1 MRRRVAPTS
10 HYFRRCHQPKNRPV
24 AIPTSVGAAR
34 SCQIVMLNSVSVILP
49 PLLQWQRFAAILNL
63 SRVKLAPV
71 MLPVNT
77 EQRAGFSLSSDK
89 ATGDQAPQHC
99 ASPGCPGLPL
109 ILLCSPV
116 SAGLKNKNPN
126 LAIGIPVTMYALQ
139 DVWGW
144 RQTPGLKNVGLHPT
158 YETNNSFILRIP
170 LGGAKRNLTFNST
183 NSFVSSLL
191 ISFCSSSLSDRQTGY
206 KSPRRHLLRIFPGN
220 DRRTVLIGFGI
231 FRMLMIVAVEAQ

>member
-63 SRVKLAPV
+63 SGVKLAPV
-71 MLPVNT
+71 MLSGEYRTMCGVFSF
-77 EQRAGFSLSSDK
+77 QRQGHR
-89 ATGDQAPQHC
+89 DQAPQHC

-116 SAGLKNKNPN
+116 SAGLKNKK
-126 LAIGIPVTMYALQ
+126 IPT
-139 DVWGW
+139 
-144 RQTPGLKNVGLHPT
+144 
-158 YETNNSFILRIP
+158 LR
-170 LGGAKRNLTFNST
+170 S
-183 NSFVSSLL
+183 
-191 ISFCSSSLSDRQTGY
+191 
-206 KSPRRHLLRIFPGN
+206 
-220 DRRTVLIGFGI
+220 GF
-231 FRMLMIVAVEAQ
+231 Q

>member
-77 EQRAGFSLSSDK
+77 EQCAGFSLSSDK

-116 SAGLKNKNPN
+116 SAGLKNKKSQPCDRDSSDNVCVTGRLG
-126 LAIGIPVTMYALQ
+126 LA
-139 DVWGW
+139 
-144 RQTPGLKNVGLHPT
+144 
-158 YETNNSFILRIP
+158 
-170 LGGAKRNLTFNST
+170 T
-183 NSFVSSLL
+183 NSGAEKCR
-191 ISFCSSSLSDRQTGY
+191 IASDLR
-206 KSPRRHLLRIFPGN
+206 KPIVHLYC
-220 DRRTVLIGFGI
+220 GF
-231 FRMLMIVAVEAQ
+231 RWVERSVT